1 MYYFIELAGSITN
14 IALLSL
20 FMSRLFVRNKIQSKW
35 HYTFLT
41 LLCTGQCVLSLFPNW
56 VIPRTLYLLLGGFLL
71 ARLFYE
77 VQTWPAAFASGSFFV
92 LGSVV
97 EILAMLLI
105 GVRLPDTD
113 LLMQVGAAR
122 LIYVVFSNLIQIPLL
137 ILVSHFFNREESDLR
152 IVWLLP
158 LISIQLASI
167 SVCYVVQCHA
177 ADKDFPDYMVFFM
190 AVLLFVNIMIV
201 FYVEALRKNEKEKYL
216 AELTEQHYHLQIEYY
231 QQLLEKQQE
240 TKALWHDIKKYTTA
254 MQAVAAQNDSEQ
266 LRQIAQAAADAYERV
281 KDISAVG
288 NPVVDALL
296 NQYLRSAKENQIQ
309 VLLDIT
315 IPEVLAISTLLLS
328 VVIGNTFDN
337 AIEACRLIAPEKRVI
352 HLQLRK
358 QNRILFY
365 SIENPYI
372 DAVTQ
377 LRVGKHHGYGLKNV
391 ERAVNQNKAEKDLL
405 ALKTEILAVIKGESA
420 FPKDTLAEMIAAQE
434 KKHTELDTLCEEAS
448 AELERNAELMANV
461 SRLYDELISYADLY
475 DSANF
480 EAKKMIVNQLI
491 RRVDVYRGYQINIS
505 FNFDLT
511 PYIEGE

>member
-35 HYTFLT
+35 HFAFLT

-113 LLMQVGAAR
+113 LLMQAGAAR
-122 LIYVVFSNLIQIPLL
+122 VIYVVFSNLIQIPLL

-240 TKALWHDIKKYTTA
+240 TKALWHDIKKYTAA

-266 LRQIAQAAADAYERV
+266 LRQIAQAAEDAYERV

-391 ERAVNQNKAEKDLL
+391 ERAVNQNNGNFQVEKSNGLF
-405 ALKTEILAVIKGESA
+405 AVQIRLNCES
-420 FPKDTLAEMIAAQE
+420 
-434 KKHTELDTLCEEAS
+434 
-448 AELERNAELMANV
+448 
-461 SRLYDELISYADLY
+461 
-475 DSANF
+475 
-480 EAKKMIVNQLI
+480 
-491 RRVDVYRGYQINIS
+491 
-505 FNFDLT
+505 
-511 PYIEGE
+511 

>member
-1 MYYFIELAGSITN
+1 
-14 IALLSL
+14 
-20 FMSRLFVRNKIQSKW
+20 MSRLFVRNKIQSKW
-35 HYTFLT
+35 YFAFLI

-77 VQTWPAAFASGSFFV
+77 VQTWPAAFASGTFFV

-113 LLMQVGAAR
+113 LLMQAGAAR
-122 LIYVVFSNLIQIPLL
+122 VIYVVFSNLIQIPLL

-240 TKALWHDIKKYTTA
+240 TKALWHDIKKYTAA

-266 LRQIAQAAADAYERV
+266 LRQFAQASAVAYERV

-337 AIEACRLIAPEKRVI
+337 AIEACRLIAPEKRMI

-391 ERAVNQNKAEKDLL
+391 ERAVNQNNGNFQLEKVDGNFIVQIRLN
-405 ALKTEILAVIKGESA
+405 
-420 FPKDTLAEMIAAQE
+420 
-434 KKHTELDTLCEEAS
+434 CE
-448 AELERNAELMANV
+448 N
-461 SRLYDELISYADLY
+461 
-475 DSANF
+475 
-480 EAKKMIVNQLI
+480 
-491 RRVDVYRGYQINIS
+491 
-505 FNFDLT
+505 
-511 PYIEGE
+511 

>member
-1 MYYFIELAGSITN
+1 MYYFIELAGSVTN

-35 HYTFLT
+35 HSAFLT

-113 LLMQVGAAR
+113 LLMQAGAVR
-122 LIYVVFSNLIQIPLL
+122 VIYVVFSNLLQIPLL

-177 ADKDFPDYMVFFM
+177 ADKDFPDYMVFFI

-240 TKALWHDIKKYTTA
+240 TKALWHDIKKYTAA

-266 LRQIAQAAADAYERV
+266 LRQIAQAAEDAYERV

-337 AIEACRLIAPEKRVI
+337 AIEACRLIAPEKRMI

-391 ERAVNQNKAEKDLL
+391 ERAVNQNNGNFQLEKVDGNFIVQIRLN
-405 ALKTEILAVIKGESA
+405 
-420 FPKDTLAEMIAAQE
+420 
-434 KKHTELDTLCEEAS
+434 CE
-448 AELERNAELMANV
+448 N
-461 SRLYDELISYADLY
+461 
-475 DSANF
+475 
-480 EAKKMIVNQLI
+480 
-491 RRVDVYRGYQINIS
+491 
-505 FNFDLT
+505 
-511 PYIEGE
+511 

>member
-20 FMSRLFVRNKIQSKW
+20 FMSRLFVRNKVQSKW

-105 GVRLPDTD
+105 GVRLPDMD

-240 TKALWHDIKKYTTA
+240 TKALWHDIKKYTAA
-254 MQAVAAQNDSEQ
+254 MQAVAAQNGSEQ

-337 AIEACRLIAPEKRVI
+337 AIEACRLIAPEKRMI

-391 ERAVNQNKAEKDLL
+391 ERAVNQNNGNFQLEKVDGNFIVQIRLN
-405 ALKTEILAVIKGESA
+405 
-420 FPKDTLAEMIAAQE
+420 
-434 KKHTELDTLCEEAS
+434 CE
-448 AELERNAELMANV
+448 N
-461 SRLYDELISYADLY
+461 
-475 DSANF
+475 
-480 EAKKMIVNQLI
+480 
-491 RRVDVYRGYQINIS
+491 
-505 FNFDLT
+505 
-511 PYIEGE
+511 

>member
-20 FMSRLFVRNKIQSKW
+20 FMSRLFVRNKVQSKW

-105 GVRLPDTD
+105 GVRLPDMD

-158 LISIQLASI
+158 LISIPLASI

-240 TKALWHDIKKYTTA
+240 TKALWHDIKKYTAA

-337 AIEACRLIAPEKRVI
+337 AIEACRLIAPEKRMI

-391 ERAVNQNKAEKDLL
+391 ERAVNQNNGNFQLEKVDGNFIVQIRLN
-405 ALKTEILAVIKGESA
+405 
-420 FPKDTLAEMIAAQE
+420 
-434 KKHTELDTLCEEAS
+434 CE
-448 AELERNAELMANV
+448 N
-461 SRLYDELISYADLY
+461 
-475 DSANF
+475 
-480 EAKKMIVNQLI
+480 
-491 RRVDVYRGYQINIS
+491 
-505 FNFDLT
+505 
-511 PYIEGE
+511 

>member
-20 FMSRLFVRNKIQSKW
+20 FMSRLFVRNKVQSKW

-105 GVRLPDTD
+105 GVRLPDMD

-177 ADKDFPDYMVFFM
+177 ADRDFPDYMVFFM

-240 TKALWHDIKKYTTA
+240 TKALWHDIKKYTAA

-337 AIEACRLIAPEKRVI
+337 AIEACRLIAPEKRMI

-391 ERAVNQNKAEKDLL
+391 ERAVNQNNGNFQLEKVDGNFIVQIRLN
-405 ALKTEILAVIKGESA
+405 
-420 FPKDTLAEMIAAQE
+420 
-434 KKHTELDTLCEEAS
+434 CE
-448 AELERNAELMANV
+448 N
-461 SRLYDELISYADLY
+461 
-475 DSANF
+475 
-480 EAKKMIVNQLI
+480 
-491 RRVDVYRGYQINIS
+491 
-505 FNFDLT
+505 
-511 PYIEGE
+511 

>member
-1 MYYFIELAGSITN
+1 MYYFIELAGSVTN

-35 HYTFLT
+35 YFAFLI

-105 GVRLPDTD
+105 VVRLPDTD
-113 LLMQVGAAR
+113 LLMQAGAAR
-122 LIYVVFSNLIQIPLL
+122 VIYVVFSNLIQIPLL

-240 TKALWHDIKKYTTA
+240 TKALWHDIKKYTAA

-266 LRQIAQAAADAYERV
+266 LRQIAQAAEDAYERV

-391 ERAVNQNKAEKDLL
+391 ERAVNQNNGNFQVEKSKGLF
-405 ALKTEILAVIKGESA
+405 VIQIRLNCES
-420 FPKDTLAEMIAAQE
+420 
-434 KKHTELDTLCEEAS
+434 
-448 AELERNAELMANV
+448 
-461 SRLYDELISYADLY
+461 
-475 DSANF
+475 
-480 EAKKMIVNQLI
+480 
-491 RRVDVYRGYQINIS
+491 
-505 FNFDLT
+505 
-511 PYIEGE
+511 

>member
-1 MYYFIELAGSITN
+1 MYYFIELAGSVTN

-35 HYTFLT
+35 YFAFLI

-56 VIPRTLYLLLGGFLL
+56 VIPRALYLLLGGFLL

-113 LLMQVGAAR
+113 LLMQAGAAR
-122 LIYVVFSNLIQIPLL
+122 VIYVVFSNLIQIPLL

-240 TKALWHDIKKYTTA
+240 TKALWHDIKKYTAA

-266 LRQIAQAAADAYERV
+266 LRQIAQAAEDAYERV

-391 ERAVNQNKAEKDLL
+391 ERAVNQNNGNFQVEKSKGLF
-405 ALKTEILAVIKGESA
+405 VIQIRLNCES
-420 FPKDTLAEMIAAQE
+420 
-434 KKHTELDTLCEEAS
+434 
-448 AELERNAELMANV
+448 
-461 SRLYDELISYADLY
+461 
-475 DSANF
+475 
-480 EAKKMIVNQLI
+480 
-491 RRVDVYRGYQINIS
+491 
-505 FNFDLT
+505 
-511 PYIEGE
+511 

>member
-20 FMSRLFVRNKIQSKW
+20 FMSRLFVRNKVQSKW

-105 GVRLPDTD
+105 GVRLPDMD

-240 TKALWHDIKKYTTA
+240 TKALWHDIKKYTAA

-337 AIEACRLIAPEKRVI
+337 AIEACRLIAPEKRII

-391 ERAVNQNKAEKDLL
+391 ERAVNQNNGNFQLEKVDGNFIVQIRLN
-405 ALKTEILAVIKGESA
+405 
-420 FPKDTLAEMIAAQE
+420 
-434 KKHTELDTLCEEAS
+434 CE
-448 AELERNAELMANV
+448 N
-461 SRLYDELISYADLY
+461 
-475 DSANF
+475 
-480 EAKKMIVNQLI
+480 
-491 RRVDVYRGYQINIS
+491 
-505 FNFDLT
+505 
-511 PYIEGE
+511 

>member
-201 FYVEALRKNEKEKYL
+201 FYVEALRKNEEEKYL

-391 ERAVNQNKAEKDLL
+391 ERAVNQNNGNFQVEKVDGNFIVQIRLN
-405 ALKTEILAVIKGESA
+405 
-420 FPKDTLAEMIAAQE
+420 
-434 KKHTELDTLCEEAS
+434 CE
-448 AELERNAELMANV
+448 N
-461 SRLYDELISYADLY
+461 
-475 DSANF
+475 
-480 EAKKMIVNQLI
+480 
-491 RRVDVYRGYQINIS
+491 
-505 FNFDLT
+505 
-511 PYIEGE
+511 

>member
-105 GVRLPDTD
+105 GVRLPDMD

-240 TKALWHDIKKYTTA
+240 TKALWHDIKKYTAA

-337 AIEACRLIAPEKRVI
+337 AIEACRLINPEKREI

-391 ERAVNQNKAEKDLL
+391 ERAVNQNNGNFQLEKVDGNFIVQIRLN
-405 ALKTEILAVIKGESA
+405 
-420 FPKDTLAEMIAAQE
+420 
-434 KKHTELDTLCEEAS
+434 CE
-448 AELERNAELMANV
+448 N
-461 SRLYDELISYADLY
+461 
-475 DSANF
+475 
-480 EAKKMIVNQLI
+480 
-491 RRVDVYRGYQINIS
+491 
-505 FNFDLT
+505 
-511 PYIEGE
+511 

>member
-1 MYYFIELAGSITN
+1 MYYFIELAGSVTN

-35 HYTFLT
+35 HSAFLT

-113 LLMQVGAAR
+113 LLMQAGAVR
-122 LIYVVFSNLIQIPLL
+122 VIYVVFSNLLQIPLL

-177 ADKDFPDYMVFFM
+177 ADKDFPDYMVFFI

-240 TKALWHDIKKYTTA
+240 TKALWHDIKKYTAA

-266 LRQIAQAAADAYERV
+266 LRQIAQAAEDAYERV

-337 AIEACRLIAPEKRVI
+337 AIEACRLINPEKREI

-358 QNRILFY
+358 QNQILFY

-377 LRVGKHHGYGLKNV
+377 LRVGKHHGYRLKNV
-391 ERAVNQNKAEKDLL
+391 ERAVNQNNGNFQLEKVDGNFIVQIRLN
-405 ALKTEILAVIKGESA
+405 
-420 FPKDTLAEMIAAQE
+420 
-434 KKHTELDTLCEEAS
+434 CE
-448 AELERNAELMANV
+448 N
-461 SRLYDELISYADLY
+461 
-475 DSANF
+475 
-480 EAKKMIVNQLI
+480 
-491 RRVDVYRGYQINIS
+491 
-505 FNFDLT
+505 
-511 PYIEGE
+511 

>member
-391 ERAVNQNKAEKDLL
+391 ERAVNQNNGNFQVEKVDGNFIVQIRLN
-405 ALKTEILAVIKGESA
+405 
-420 FPKDTLAEMIAAQE
+420 
-434 KKHTELDTLCEEAS
+434 CE
-448 AELERNAELMANV
+448 N
-461 SRLYDELISYADLY
+461 
-475 DSANF
+475 
-480 EAKKMIVNQLI
+480 
-491 RRVDVYRGYQINIS
+491 
-505 FNFDLT
+505 
-511 PYIEGE
+511 

>member
-1 MYYFIELAGSITN
+1 MYYFIELAGSVTN

-35 HYTFLT
+35 YFAFLI

-113 LLMQVGAAR
+113 LLMQAGAAR
-122 LIYVVFSNLIQIPLL
+122 VIYVVFSNLIQIPLL

-158 LISIQLASI
+158 QISIQLASI

-240 TKALWHDIKKYTTA
+240 TKALWHDIKKYTAA

-266 LRQIAQAAADAYERV
+266 LRQIAQAAEDAYERV

-391 ERAVNQNKAEKDLL
+391 ERAVNQNNGNFQVEKSKGLF
-405 ALKTEILAVIKGESA
+405 VIQIRLNCES
-420 FPKDTLAEMIAAQE
+420 
-434 KKHTELDTLCEEAS
+434 
-448 AELERNAELMANV
+448 
-461 SRLYDELISYADLY
+461 
-475 DSANF
+475 
-480 EAKKMIVNQLI
+480 
-491 RRVDVYRGYQINIS
+491 
-505 FNFDLT
+505 
-511 PYIEGE
+511 

>member
-1 MYYFIELAGSITN
+1 MYYFIELAGSVTN

-35 HYTFLT
+35 YFAFLI

-113 LLMQVGAAR
+113 LLMQAGAAR
-122 LIYVVFSNLIQIPLL
+122 VIYVVFSNLIQIPLL

-240 TKALWHDIKKYTTA
+240 TKALWHDIKKYTAA

-266 LRQIAQAAADAYERV
+266 LRQIAQAAEDAYERV

-391 ERAVNQNKAEKDLL
+391 ERAVNQNNGNFQVEKSNGLF
-405 ALKTEILAVIKGESA
+405 AVQIRLNCES
-420 FPKDTLAEMIAAQE
+420 
-434 KKHTELDTLCEEAS
+434 
-448 AELERNAELMANV
+448 
-461 SRLYDELISYADLY
+461 
-475 DSANF
+475 
-480 EAKKMIVNQLI
+480 
-491 RRVDVYRGYQINIS
+491 
-505 FNFDLT
+505 
-511 PYIEGE
+511 

>member
-97 EILAMLLI
+97 EILSMLLI

-266 LRQIAQAAADAYERV
+266 LRQIAQAAEDAYERV

-337 AIEACRLIAPEKRVI
+337 AIEACRLINPEKREI

-372 DAVTQ
+372 D
-377 LRVGKHHGYGLKNV
+377 L
-391 ERAVNQNKAEKDLL
+391 
-405 ALKTEILAVIKGESA
+405 S
-420 FPKDTLAEMIAAQE
+420 
-434 KKHTELDTLCEEAS
+434 
-448 AELERNAELMANV
+448 
-461 SRLYDELISYADLY
+461 LIH
-475 DSANF
+475 
-480 EAKKMIVNQLI
+480 
-491 RRVDVYRGYQINIS
+491 IS
-505 FNFDLT
+505 EPT
-511 PYIEGE
+511 RPY

>member
-1 MYYFIELAGSITN
+1 MYYFIELAGSVTN

-35 HYTFLT
+35 HSAFLT

-113 LLMQVGAAR
+113 LLMQAGAVR
-122 LIYVVFSNLIQIPLL
+122 VIYVVFSNLLQIPLL

-190 AVLLFVNIMIV
+190 TVLLFVNIMIV

-240 TKALWHDIKKYTTA
+240 TKALWHDIKKYTAA

-266 LRQIAQAAADAYERV
+266 LRQIAQAAEDAYERV

-337 AIEACRLIAPEKRVI
+337 AIEACRLINPEKREI

-391 ERAVNQNKAEKDLL
+391 ERAVNQNNGNFQLEKVDGNFIVQIRLN
-405 ALKTEILAVIKGESA
+405 
-420 FPKDTLAEMIAAQE
+420 
-434 KKHTELDTLCEEAS
+434 CE
-448 AELERNAELMANV
+448 N
-461 SRLYDELISYADLY
+461 
-475 DSANF
+475 
-480 EAKKMIVNQLI
+480 
-491 RRVDVYRGYQINIS
+491 
-505 FNFDLT
+505 
-511 PYIEGE
+511 

>member
-20 FMSRLFVRNKIQSKW
+20 FMSRLFVRNKVQSKW

-105 GVRLPDTD
+105 GVRLPDMD

-240 TKALWHDIKKYTTA
+240 TKALWHDIKKYTAA

-266 LRQIAQAAADAYERV
+266 LRQIAQAAADAYKRV

-337 AIEACRLIAPEKRVI
+337 AIEACRLIAPEKRMI

-391 ERAVNQNKAEKDLL
+391 ERAVNQNNGNFQLEKVDGNFIVQIRLN
-405 ALKTEILAVIKGESA
+405 
-420 FPKDTLAEMIAAQE
+420 
-434 KKHTELDTLCEEAS
+434 CE
-448 AELERNAELMANV
+448 N
-461 SRLYDELISYADLY
+461 
-475 DSANF
+475 
-480 EAKKMIVNQLI
+480 
-491 RRVDVYRGYQINIS
+491 
-505 FNFDLT
+505 
-511 PYIEGE
+511 

>member
-1 MYYFIELAGSITN
+1 MYYFIESAGSVTN

-35 HYTFLT
+35 YFAFLI

-113 LLMQVGAAR
+113 LLMQAGAAR
-122 LIYVVFSNLIQIPLL
+122 VIYVVFSNLIQIPLL

-240 TKALWHDIKKYTTA
+240 TKALWHDIKKYTAA

-266 LRQIAQAAADAYERV
+266 LRQIAQAAEDAYERV

-391 ERAVNQNKAEKDLL
+391 ERAVNQNNGNFQLEKVDGNFIVQIRLN
-405 ALKTEILAVIKGESA
+405 
-420 FPKDTLAEMIAAQE
+420 
-434 KKHTELDTLCEEAS
+434 CE
-448 AELERNAELMANV
+448 N
-461 SRLYDELISYADLY
+461 
-475 DSANF
+475 
-480 EAKKMIVNQLI
+480 
-491 RRVDVYRGYQINIS
+491 
-505 FNFDLT
+505 
-511 PYIEGE
+511 

>member
-20 FMSRLFVRNKIQSKW
+20 FMSRLFVRNKVQSKW

-105 GVRLPDTD
+105 GVRLPDMD

-240 TKALWHDIKKYTTA
+240 TKALWHDIKKYTAA
-254 MQAVAAQNDSEQ
+254 MQALAAQNDSEQ

-337 AIEACRLIAPEKRVI
+337 AIEACRLIAPEKRMI

-391 ERAVNQNKAEKDLL
+391 ERAVNQNNGNFQLEKVDGNFIVQIRLN
-405 ALKTEILAVIKGESA
+405 
-420 FPKDTLAEMIAAQE
+420 
-434 KKHTELDTLCEEAS
+434 CE
-448 AELERNAELMANV
+448 N
-461 SRLYDELISYADLY
+461 
-475 DSANF
+475 
-480 EAKKMIVNQLI
+480 
-491 RRVDVYRGYQINIS
+491 
-505 FNFDLT
+505 
-511 PYIEGE
+511 

>member
-1 MYYFIELAGSITN
+1 MYYFIELAGSVTN

-35 HYTFLT
+35 YFAFLI

-56 VIPRTLYLLLGGFLL
+56 VIPRALYLLLGGFLL

-113 LLMQVGAAR
+113 LLMQAGAAR
-122 LIYVVFSNLIQIPLL
+122 VIYVVFSNLIQIPLL

-240 TKALWHDIKKYTTA
+240 TKALWHDIKKYTAA

-266 LRQIAQAAADAYERV
+266 LRQIAQAAEDAYERV

-391 ERAVNQNKAEKDLL
+391 ERAVNQNNGNFQLEKVDGNFIVQIRLN
-405 ALKTEILAVIKGESA
+405 
-420 FPKDTLAEMIAAQE
+420 
-434 KKHTELDTLCEEAS
+434 CE
-448 AELERNAELMANV
+448 N
-461 SRLYDELISYADLY
+461 
-475 DSANF
+475 
-480 EAKKMIVNQLI
+480 
-491 RRVDVYRGYQINIS
+491 
-505 FNFDLT
+505 
-511 PYIEGE
+511 

>member
-35 HYTFLT
+35 HYAFLT

-56 VIPRTLYLLLGGFLL
+56 VIPRTLNLLLGGFLL

-240 TKALWHDIKKYTTA
+240 TKALWHDIKKYTAA

-337 AIEACRLIAPEKRVI
+337 AIEACRLIAPEKRMI

-391 ERAVNQNKAEKDLL
+391 ERAVNQNNGNFQLEKVDGNFIVQIRLN
-405 ALKTEILAVIKGESA
+405 
-420 FPKDTLAEMIAAQE
+420 
-434 KKHTELDTLCEEAS
+434 CE
-448 AELERNAELMANV
+448 N
-461 SRLYDELISYADLY
+461 
-475 DSANF
+475 
-480 EAKKMIVNQLI
+480 
-491 RRVDVYRGYQINIS
+491 
-505 FNFDLT
+505 
-511 PYIEGE
+511 

>member
-266 LRQIAQAAADAYERV
+266 LRQIAQAAADAYEHV

-391 ERAVNQNKAEKDLL
+391 ERAVNQNNGNFQVEKVDGNFIVQIRLN
-405 ALKTEILAVIKGESA
+405 
-420 FPKDTLAEMIAAQE
+420 
-434 KKHTELDTLCEEAS
+434 CE
-448 AELERNAELMANV
+448 N
-461 SRLYDELISYADLY
+461 
-475 DSANF
+475 
-480 EAKKMIVNQLI
+480 
-491 RRVDVYRGYQINIS
+491 
-505 FNFDLT
+505 
-511 PYIEGE
+511 

>member
-35 HYTFLT
+35 HYAFLT

-56 VIPRTLYLLLGGFLL
+56 MIPRTLYLLLGGFLL

-105 GVRLPDTD
+105 GIRLPDTD

-177 ADKDFPDYMVFFM
+177 ADKDFPNYMVFFM

-240 TKALWHDIKKYTTA
+240 TKALWHDIKKYTAA

-391 ERAVNQNKAEKDLL
+391 ERAVNQNNGNFQVEKSKGLF
-405 ALKTEILAVIKGESA
+405 VIQIRLNCES
-420 FPKDTLAEMIAAQE
+420 
-434 KKHTELDTLCEEAS
+434 
-448 AELERNAELMANV
+448 
-461 SRLYDELISYADLY
+461 
-475 DSANF
+475 
-480 EAKKMIVNQLI
+480 
-491 RRVDVYRGYQINIS
+491 
-505 FNFDLT
+505 
-511 PYIEGE
+511 

>member
-1 MYYFIELAGSITN
+1 MYYFIELAGSVTN

-35 HYTFLT
+35 HSAFLT

-113 LLMQVGAAR
+113 LLMQAGAVR
-122 LIYVVFSNLIQIPLL
+122 VIYVVFSNLLQIPLL

-177 ADKDFPDYMVFFM
+177 ADKDFPDYMVFFI

-240 TKALWHDIKKYTTA
+240 TKALWHDIKKYTAA

-266 LRQIAQAAADAYERV
+266 LRQIAQAAEDAYERV

-337 AIEACRLIAPEKRVI
+337 AIEACRLINPEKREI

-391 ERAVNQNKAEKDLL
+391 ERAVNQNNGNFQLEKVDGNF
-405 ALKTEILAVIKGESA
+405 IVQI
-420 FPKDTLAEMIAAQE
+420 
-434 KKHTELDTLCEEAS
+434 
-448 AELERNAELMANV
+448 
-461 SRLYDELISYADLY
+461 RLYCE
-475 DSANF
+475 N
-480 EAKKMIVNQLI
+480 
-491 RRVDVYRGYQINIS
+491 
-505 FNFDLT
+505 
-511 PYIEGE
+511 

>member
-1 MYYFIELAGSITN
+1 MYYFIELAGSVTN

-35 HYTFLT
+35 HSAFLT

-113 LLMQVGAAR
+113 LLMQAGAVR
-122 LIYVVFSNLIQIPLL
+122 VIYVVFSNLLQIPLL

-152 IVWLLP
+152 IVWLFP

-177 ADKDFPDYMVFFM
+177 ADKDFPDYMVFFI

-240 TKALWHDIKKYTTA
+240 TKALWHDIKKYTAA

-281 KDISAVG
+281 KVISAVG

-337 AIEACRLIAPEKRVI
+337 AIEACRLINPEKREI

-391 ERAVNQNKAEKDLL
+391 ERAVNQNNGNFQLEKVDGNFIVQIRLN
-405 ALKTEILAVIKGESA
+405 
-420 FPKDTLAEMIAAQE
+420 
-434 KKHTELDTLCEEAS
+434 CE
-448 AELERNAELMANV
+448 N
-461 SRLYDELISYADLY
+461 
-475 DSANF
+475 
-480 EAKKMIVNQLI
+480 
-491 RRVDVYRGYQINIS
+491 
-505 FNFDLT
+505 
-511 PYIEGE
+511 

>member
-1 MYYFIELAGSITN
+1 MYYFIELAGSVTN

-35 HYTFLT
+35 YFAFLI

-113 LLMQVGAAR
+113 LLMQAGAAR
-122 LIYVVFSNLIQIPLL
+122 VIYVVFSNLIQIPLL

-240 TKALWHDIKKYTTA
+240 TKALWHDIKKYTAA

-266 LRQIAQAAADAYERV
+266 LRQIDQAAEDAYERV

-391 ERAVNQNKAEKDLL
+391 ERAVNQNNGNFQVEKSKGLF
-405 ALKTEILAVIKGESA
+405 VIQIRLNCES
-420 FPKDTLAEMIAAQE
+420 
-434 KKHTELDTLCEEAS
+434 
-448 AELERNAELMANV
+448 
-461 SRLYDELISYADLY
+461 
-475 DSANF
+475 
-480 EAKKMIVNQLI
+480 
-491 RRVDVYRGYQINIS
+491 
-505 FNFDLT
+505 
-511 PYIEGE
+511 

>member
-240 TKALWHDIKKYTTA
+240 TKALWHDIKKYTAA

-266 LRQIAQAAADAYERV
+266 LRQIAQAAEDAYEHV

-337 AIEACRLIAPEKRVI
+337 AIEACRLINPEKREI

-391 ERAVNQNKAEKDLL
+391 ERAVNQNNGNFQLEKVDGNFIVQIRLN
-405 ALKTEILAVIKGESA
+405 
-420 FPKDTLAEMIAAQE
+420 
-434 KKHTELDTLCEEAS
+434 CE
-448 AELERNAELMANV
+448 N
-461 SRLYDELISYADLY
+461 
-475 DSANF
+475 
-480 EAKKMIVNQLI
+480 
-491 RRVDVYRGYQINIS
+491 
-505 FNFDLT
+505 
-511 PYIEGE
+511 

>member
-1 MYYFIELAGSITN
+1 MYYFIELAGSVTN

-35 HYTFLT
+35 HSAFLT

-113 LLMQVGAAR
+113 LLMQAGAVR
-122 LIYVVFSNLIQIPLL
+122 MIYVVFSNLLQIPLL

-201 FYVEALRKNEKEKYL
+201 FYVEALRKSEKEKYL

-240 TKALWHDIKKYTTA
+240 TKALWHDIKKYTAA

-266 LRQIAQAAADAYERV
+266 LRQIAQAAEDAYERV

-391 ERAVNQNKAEKDLL
+391 ERAVNQNNGNFQVEKSKGLF
-405 ALKTEILAVIKGESA
+405 VIQIRLNCES
-420 FPKDTLAEMIAAQE
+420 
-434 KKHTELDTLCEEAS
+434 
-448 AELERNAELMANV
+448 
-461 SRLYDELISYADLY
+461 
-475 DSANF
+475 
-480 EAKKMIVNQLI
+480 
-491 RRVDVYRGYQINIS
+491 
-505 FNFDLT
+505 
-511 PYIEGE
+511 

>member
-1 MYYFIELAGSITN
+1 MYYFIELAGSVTN

-35 HYTFLT
+35 YFAFLI

-113 LLMQVGAAR
+113 LLMQAGAVR
-122 LIYVVFSNLIQIPLL
+122 VIYVVFSNLLQIPLL

-152 IVWLLP
+152 IVWLFP

-240 TKALWHDIKKYTTA
+240 TKALWHDIKKYTAA

-377 LRVGKHHGYGLKNV
+377 LRVGKHHGYGLNNV
-391 ERAVNQNKAEKDLL
+391 ERAVNQNNGNFQLEKVDGNFIVQIRLN
-405 ALKTEILAVIKGESA
+405 
-420 FPKDTLAEMIAAQE
+420 
-434 KKHTELDTLCEEAS
+434 CE
-448 AELERNAELMANV
+448 N
-461 SRLYDELISYADLY
+461 
-475 DSANF
+475 
-480 EAKKMIVNQLI
+480 
-491 RRVDVYRGYQINIS
+491 
-505 FNFDLT
+505 
-511 PYIEGE
+511 

>member
-1 MYYFIELAGSITN
+1 MYYFIELAGSVTN

-113 LLMQVGAAR
+113 LLMQAGAAR
-122 LIYVVFSNLIQIPLL
+122 VIYVVFSNLIQIPLL

-240 TKALWHDIKKYTTA
+240 TKALWHDIKKYTAA

-266 LRQIAQAAADAYERV
+266 LRQIAQAAEDAYERV

-391 ERAVNQNKAEKDLL
+391 ERAVNQNNGNFQLEKVDGNFIVQIRLN
-405 ALKTEILAVIKGESA
+405 
-420 FPKDTLAEMIAAQE
+420 
-434 KKHTELDTLCEEAS
+434 CE
-448 AELERNAELMANV
+448 N
-461 SRLYDELISYADLY
+461 
-475 DSANF
+475 
-480 EAKKMIVNQLI
+480 
-491 RRVDVYRGYQINIS
+491 
-505 FNFDLT
+505 
-511 PYIEGE
+511 

>member
-1 MYYFIELAGSITN
+1 MYYFIELAGSVTN

-35 HYTFLT
+35 YFAFLI

-113 LLMQVGAAR
+113 LLMQAGAAR
-122 LIYVVFSNLIQIPLL
+122 VIYVVFSNLIQIPLL

-190 AVLLFVNIMIV
+190 AVLLFVNIIIV

-240 TKALWHDIKKYTTA
+240 TKALWHDIKKYTAA

-266 LRQIAQAAADAYERV
+266 LRQIAQAAEDAYERV

-391 ERAVNQNKAEKDLL
+391 ERAVNQNNGNFQLEKVDGNFIVQIRLN
-405 ALKTEILAVIKGESA
+405 
-420 FPKDTLAEMIAAQE
+420 
-434 KKHTELDTLCEEAS
+434 CE
-448 AELERNAELMANV
+448 N
-461 SRLYDELISYADLY
+461 
-475 DSANF
+475 
-480 EAKKMIVNQLI
+480 
-491 RRVDVYRGYQINIS
+491 
-505 FNFDLT
+505 
-511 PYIEGE
+511 

>member
-1 MYYFIELAGSITN
+1 MYYFIELAGSVTN

-35 HYTFLT
+35 YFAFLI

-113 LLMQVGAAR
+113 LLMQAGAAR
-122 LIYVVFSNLIQIPLL
+122 VIYVVFSNLIQIPLL
-137 ILVSHFFNREESDLR
+137 ILVLHFFNREESDLR

-240 TKALWHDIKKYTTA
+240 TKALWHDIKKYTAA

-266 LRQIAQAAADAYERV
+266 LRQIAQAAEDAYERV

-391 ERAVNQNKAEKDLL
+391 ERAVNQNNGNFQLEKVDGNFIVQIRLN
-405 ALKTEILAVIKGESA
+405 
-420 FPKDTLAEMIAAQE
+420 
-434 KKHTELDTLCEEAS
+434 CE
-448 AELERNAELMANV
+448 N
-461 SRLYDELISYADLY
+461 
-475 DSANF
+475 
-480 EAKKMIVNQLI
+480 
-491 RRVDVYRGYQINIS
+491 
-505 FNFDLT
+505 
-511 PYIEGE
+511 

>member
-1 MYYFIELAGSITN
+1 MYYFIELAGSVTN

-35 HYTFLT
+35 YFAFLI

-113 LLMQVGAAR
+113 LLMQAGAAR
-122 LIYVVFSNLIQIPLL
+122 VIYVVFSNLIQIPLL
-137 ILVSHFFNREESDLR
+137 ILVSHLFNREESDLR

-240 TKALWHDIKKYTTA
+240 TKALWHDIKKYTAA

-266 LRQIAQAAADAYERV
+266 LRQIAQAAEDAYERV

-391 ERAVNQNKAEKDLL
+391 ERAVNQNNGNFQLEKVDGNFIVQIRLN
-405 ALKTEILAVIKGESA
+405 
-420 FPKDTLAEMIAAQE
+420 
-434 KKHTELDTLCEEAS
+434 CE
-448 AELERNAELMANV
+448 N
-461 SRLYDELISYADLY
+461 
-475 DSANF
+475 
-480 EAKKMIVNQLI
+480 
-491 RRVDVYRGYQINIS
+491 
-505 FNFDLT
+505 
-511 PYIEGE
+511 

>member
-56 VIPRTLYLLLGGFLL
+56 VIPRTLYLLLGVFLL

-240 TKALWHDIKKYTTA
+240 TKALWHDIKKYTAA

-266 LRQIAQAAADAYERV
+266 LRQIAQAAEDAYERV

-337 AIEACRLIAPEKRVI
+337 AIEACRLINPEKREI

-391 ERAVNQNKAEKDLL
+391 ERAVNQNNGNFQLEKVDGNFIVQIRLN
-405 ALKTEILAVIKGESA
+405 
-420 FPKDTLAEMIAAQE
+420 
-434 KKHTELDTLCEEAS
+434 CE
-448 AELERNAELMANV
+448 N
-461 SRLYDELISYADLY
+461 
-475 DSANF
+475 
-480 EAKKMIVNQLI
+480 
-491 RRVDVYRGYQINIS
+491 
-505 FNFDLT
+505 
-511 PYIEGE
+511 

>member
-391 ERAVNQNKAEKDLL
+391 ERAVNQNNGNFQVEKSKGLF
-405 ALKTEILAVIKGESA
+405 VIQIRLNCES
-420 FPKDTLAEMIAAQE
+420 
-434 KKHTELDTLCEEAS
+434 
-448 AELERNAELMANV
+448 
-461 SRLYDELISYADLY
+461 
-475 DSANF
+475 
-480 EAKKMIVNQLI
+480 
-491 RRVDVYRGYQINIS
+491 
-505 FNFDLT
+505 
-511 PYIEGE
+511 

>member
-20 FMSRLFVRNKIQSKW
+20 FMSRLFVRNKVQSKW

-105 GVRLPDTD
+105 GVRLPDMD

-240 TKALWHDIKKYTTA
+240 TKALWHDIKKYTAA

-337 AIEACRLIAPEKRVI
+337 AIEACRLIAPEKRMI

-391 ERAVNQNKAEKDLL
+391 ERAVNQK
-405 ALKTEILAVIKGESA
+405 
-420 FPKDTLAEMIAAQE
+420 QW
-434 KKHTELDTLCEEAS
+434 
-448 AELERNAELMANV
+448 
-461 SRLYDELISYADLY
+461 
-475 DSANF
+475 
-480 EAKKMIVNQLI
+480 
-491 RRVDVYRGYQINIS
+491 
-505 FNFDLT
+505 
-511 PYIEGE
+511 

>member
-1 MYYFIELAGSITN
+1 MYYFIELAGSVTN

-35 HYTFLT
+35 YFAFLI

-113 LLMQVGAAR
+113 LLMQAGAAR
-122 LIYVVFSNLIQIPLL
+122 VIYVVFSNLIQIPLL

-240 TKALWHDIKKYTTA
+240 TKALWHDIKKYTAA
-254 MQAVAAQNDSEQ
+254 MQAVVAQNDSEQ
-266 LRQIAQAAADAYERV
+266 LRQIAQAAEDAYERV

-391 ERAVNQNKAEKDLL
+391 ERAVNQNNGNFQVEKSKGLF
-405 ALKTEILAVIKGESA
+405 VIQIRLNCES
-420 FPKDTLAEMIAAQE
+420 
-434 KKHTELDTLCEEAS
+434 
-448 AELERNAELMANV
+448 
-461 SRLYDELISYADLY
+461 
-475 DSANF
+475 
-480 EAKKMIVNQLI
+480 
-491 RRVDVYRGYQINIS
+491 
-505 FNFDLT
+505 
-511 PYIEGE
+511 

>member
-190 AVLLFVNIMIV
+190 AVLLFVNTMIV

-391 ERAVNQNKAEKDLL
+391 ERAVNQNNGNFQVEKVDGNFIVQIRLN
-405 ALKTEILAVIKGESA
+405 
-420 FPKDTLAEMIAAQE
+420 
-434 KKHTELDTLCEEAS
+434 CE
-448 AELERNAELMANV
+448 N
-461 SRLYDELISYADLY
+461 
-475 DSANF
+475 
-480 EAKKMIVNQLI
+480 
-491 RRVDVYRGYQINIS
+491 
-505 FNFDLT
+505 
-511 PYIEGE
+511 